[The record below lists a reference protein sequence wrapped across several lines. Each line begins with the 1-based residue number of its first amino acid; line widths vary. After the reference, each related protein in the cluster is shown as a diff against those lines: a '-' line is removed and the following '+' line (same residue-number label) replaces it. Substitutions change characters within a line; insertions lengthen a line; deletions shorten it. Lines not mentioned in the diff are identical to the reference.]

1 LDWDIGTGENIMRFL
16 NKSFLVSVLCI
27 AAGCTAEQRA
37 AYQAQMEAQQA
48 QYNACTQDDRCRQE
62 RQFQQ
67 SLLAQQQEQQE
78 AQRQANYR
86 AQQAQINRPLAPL
99 NGGGI
104 TNTTNTVCT
113 SYVPGTVQCQ
123 SN

>member
-1 LDWDIGTGENIMRFL
+1 MRFPKKL
-16 NKSFLVSVLCI
+16 LLVSVLCI

-67 SLLAQQQEQQE
+67 SLQAQQQAQQE
-78 AQRQANYR
+78 EQRQANYR

>member
-1 LDWDIGTGENIMRFL
+1 MRFL
-16 NKSFLVSVLCI
+16 KKLFLVSVLCI
-27 AAGCTAEQRA
+27 SAAGCLTPEQRA
-37 AYQAQMEAQQA
+37 ENQARWEAQQA

-67 SLLAQQQEQQE
+67 SLQAQQQAQEE

>member
-1 LDWDIGTGENIMRFL
+1 MRFMKKL
-16 NKSFLVSVLCI
+16 FLVSLLCI

-37 AYQAQMEAQQA
+37 AYQAQVEAERA

-67 SLLAQQQEQQE
+67 TLKAQQD
-78 AQRQANYR
+78 
-86 AQQAQINRPLAPL
+86 AQQAQQQAQYWAQQQAQYNRPLPPL

-104 TNTTNTVCT
+104 THTTNTVCT

>member
-1 LDWDIGTGENIMRFL
+1 MRFL
-16 NKSFLVSVLCI
+16 KKLFLVSVLCI

-67 SLLAQQQEQQE
+67 SLQAQREAQQE
-78 AQRQANYR
+78 AQQQANYR

-99 NGGGI
+99 NGSSI
-104 TNTTNTVCT
+104 TNTVCT

>member
-1 LDWDIGTGENIMRFL
+1 MRFL
-16 NKSFLVSVLCI
+16 KKLFLASVLCI

-67 SLLAQQQEQQE
+67 SLQAQQQAQEQQ
-78 AQRQANYR
+78 R
-86 AQQAQINRPLAPL
+86 QQAQQQMYLNSMRPLPL
-99 NGGGI
+99 QGG
-104 TNTTNTVCT
+104 TTNTVCT

>member
-1 LDWDIGTGENIMRFL
+1 MRFL
-16 NKSFLVSVLCI
+16 KKLFLASVLCI
-27 AAGCTAEQRA
+27 ATGCTAEQRA
-37 AYQAQMEAQQA
+37 AYQAQTEAQQA

-67 SLLAQQQEQQE
+67 VLQAQQQ
-78 AQRQANYR
+78 AQW
-86 AQQAQINRPLAPL
+86 QAQHPVYQNIPPPAPL
-99 NGGGI
+99 NGGGN

-113 SYVPGTVQCQ
+113 SYVPGTLQCQ

>member
-1 LDWDIGTGENIMRFL
+1 MRFVKKL
-16 NKSFLVSVLCI
+16 FLVSVLCI
-27 AAGCTAEQRA
+27 SAAGCLTPEQRA
-37 AYQAQMEAQQA
+37 ENQARREAQQA

-86 AQQAQINRPLAPL
+86 AQQAQINRPLPPL

-113 SYVPGTVQCQ
+113 SYVPGTLQCQ

>member
-1 LDWDIGTGENIMRFL
+1 MRFL
-16 NKSFLVSVLCI
+16 KKLFLVSVLCI
-27 AAGCTAEQRA
+27 SAAGCFTPQQRA
-37 AYQAQMEAQQA
+37 AYQAQLDAQQA

-67 SLLAQQQEQQE
+67 TLQAQQQ
-78 AQRQANYR
+78 AQYR
-86 AQQAQINRPLAPL
+86 AQQPQWNMPSPAPL

-104 TNTTNTVCT
+104 TNTRNTVCT